1 MPPAAIAGMVGRVN
15 QRTRGTE
22 RRIDLDPRESE
33 LREAAS
39 ASEASLVQ
47 ALLRGDQAAFSDLVR
62 KHHPAMLRLASAY
75 VPTRAV
81 AEEVVQDAWI
91 GVLRGLDGFEARSSL
106 KTWIFRIVVNRAKTR
121 GQQERSS
128 VPFSSVEGTDVDAPT
143 VDPDRFFPLGD
154 ESEGGWASAPA
165 SWESIPE
172 ERLLS
177 GETLARVRE
186 SIERLS
192 PNQRRVITL
201 RDVEGWTPAEV
212 RAVLEIG
219 EVNQRVLLHRARAK
233 VRGDLER
240 YFDEGRGTR

>member
-1 MPPAAIAGMVGRVN
+1 
-15 QRTRGTE
+15 
-22 RRIDLDPRESE
+22 
-33 LREAAS
+33 
-39 ASEASLVQ
+39 
-47 ALLRGDQAAFSDLVR
+47 
-62 KHHPAMLRLASAY
+62 MLRLALAY

-128 VPFSSVEGTDVDAPT
+128 VPFSSLEGTDVDAPT
-143 VDPDRFFPLGD
+143 VDPDRFFPPGD

-165 SWESIPE
+165 SWEGIPE

-177 GETLARVRE
+177 GETLAQVRE

-192 PNQRRVITL
+192 PNQRTVITL

-240 YFDEGRGTR
+240 YFDEGRGTT